1 MKVIFL
7 DIDGVLNC
15 QNSKSSCFGMMGIDN
30 KKVEVLKSIVDK
42 SGAKIVL
49 ISSWRT
55 GWNRVHKE
63 EQGYMANYLDK
74 KLKSAGLYIIDK
86 IDDYT
91 AMLGEGILKWL
102 ENKEVE
108 SFVILDDEVWDYE
121 KCNLSDKFV
130 KTEFYDDNGGLNA
143 GEAREAMKIL
153 CQDQSLLLRN
163 TEK

>member
-15 QNSKSSCFGMMGIDN
+15 QNSKSSYFGIMGIDN
-30 KKVEVLKSIVDK
+30 KKVEALKSVVDK

-55 GWNRVHKE
+55 GWEKTFKE
-63 EQGYMANYLDK
+63 KQGYMANYLDK

-91 AMLGEGILKWL
+91 AMRGDGILKWL

-108 SFVILDDEVWDYE
+108 NFVILGDEVWDYE
-121 KCNLSDKFV
+121 KCNFSDKVV
-130 KTEFYDDNGGLNA
+130 KNGVL
-143 GEAREAMKIL
+143 
-153 CQDQSLLLRN
+153 
-163 TEK
+163 